1 MKTYNWYRFTFEDG
15 HRMECKG
22 MSKNEM
28 LAEIRK
34 HGKLISK
41 TLIGRF

>member
-1 MKTYNWYRFTFEDG
+1 MFYWFTFEDG
-15 HRMECKG
+15 YATCVKG

-28 LAEIRK
+28 VHEVLK

-41 TLIGRF
+41 EPA